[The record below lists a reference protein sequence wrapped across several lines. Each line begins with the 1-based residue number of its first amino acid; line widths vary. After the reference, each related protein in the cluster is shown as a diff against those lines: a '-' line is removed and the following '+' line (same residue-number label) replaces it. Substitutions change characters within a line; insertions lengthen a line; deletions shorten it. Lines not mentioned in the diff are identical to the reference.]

1 MNKTIILIIACLMA
15 WVNSISAEDKIYVT
29 DFSITAEETKDV
41 SVQLDNTISYVAFQ
55 FDLYLPEGITLTG
68 YEVNGSRVPES
79 TEVSMA
85 KMADGSYR
93 FIAAAMSM
101 EEITGSS
108 GGIVTLKLKASSEI
122 TTGNKTGYLKRVKLS
137 KADATGFTTAEIP
150 FAIKVLA
157 PITVT
162 AKSYTRKYG
171 EANPAFEYDVTGDM
185 EGTPIVSCEATATS
199 PVGTYPIVVAKGSVT
214 NYNSSYVNGTLT
226 IEKAPLTVTAKSY
239 TIKQGE
245 ALPTFEVEY
254 DGFKN
259 DESVDVLAKKATVT
273 CSATSASAPN
283 TYDIV
288 VSGAE
293 AGNYEISC
301 VKGTLTI
308 VEADP
313 VTVTAKSYTRKY
325 GEANPVFEYT
335 SEGKALDGTPE
346 ITCEATAASPVGT
359 YPIVVSKGSVTN
371 YNDSYVNG
379 TLTIEKAPLTITG
392 QNYVV
397 KQGDAL
403 PTFEVV
409 YEGFKNSETS
419 DVLTK
424 QPTITCSATSSSVIG
439 TYEILVSGA
448 EAENYNISYV
458 TGALSVIDADAV
470 VITANSY
477 TRKYGEANPAFEYT
491 SEGKAL
497 DGTPEIT
504 CEATAASPVGTYPI
518 VVSKGCV
525 TNYNDSYVNGVLTIT
540 KASLKITAK
549 SYTIKQGEALP
560 AFEATYSG
568 FKNKET
574 TDVLTTKPTI
584 TCSATSASAP
594 NTYEI
599 VVTGAEADNYDI
611 SYVTGTLTITDADAV
626 VVTAKSYTRKYGEAN
641 PEFEYTSAGADLE
654 GTPSV
659 SCEATAASPVGTYP
673 IVVSKGGVTNFND
686 SYVNGTLTITKA
698 PLSIT
703 AQSYVIKQ
711 GEALPTF
718 EVTYE
723 GFKNN
728 ENANVLTKQPII
740 TCAASSS
747 SELGTYEI
755 VVSGA
760 EAGNYD
766 ISYVAGT
773 LSVVDAD
780 AVVVTAKSYS
790 REYGEENPE
799 FEYTAVGVD
808 LEGTPEITCEA
819 TETSS
824 VGTYSIVVSKGSVAN
839 YNDTYINGTLTIT
852 KAPLSIT
859 AQSYV
864 IKQGDTMPAFGV
876 SIDGFK
882 NKDTKDVLKKQ
893 MTITCA
899 ATSSEEVGT
908 FDIVVSEAEAE
919 NYEITFVN
927 GTLTIEAV
935 ETPVDN
941 TFEEEGASYEKQDDG
956 TVRFTEQENSTG
968 ENYEVPETVT
978 HDGVEYQ
985 VTSIAEGAFK
995 DNVNLKELSIPESIV
1010 SIGDDALAGC
1020 TNLEKINLYSDK
1032 PISIDQADA
1041 SSVFSGVDTENC
1053 ILYVP
1058 AGTAEAYRQAEG
1070 WKVFKNIVEMEDP
1083 DDINEI
1089 NADDD
1094 TYQIY
1099 SLDGKQ
1105 VEALQKGVNIIKYK
1119 KGSTQKVYVK

>member
-1 MNKTIILIIACLMA
+1 M
-15 WVNSISAEDKIYVT
+15 
-29 DFSITAEETKDV
+29 
-41 SVQLDNTISYVAFQ
+41 
-55 FDLYLPEGITLTG
+55 
-68 YEVNGSRVPES
+68 
-79 TEVSMA
+79 
-85 KMADGSYR
+85 
-93 FIAAAMSM
+93 
-101 EEITGSS
+101 
-108 GGIVTLKLKASSEI
+108 
-122 TTGNKTGYLKRVKLS
+122 
-137 KADATGFTTAEIP
+137 
-150 FAIKVLA
+150 
-157 PITVT
+157 
-162 AKSYTRKYG
+162 
-171 EANPAFEYDVTGDM
+171 
-185 EGTPIVSCEATATS
+185 
-199 PVGTYPIVVAKGSVT
+199 
-214 NYNSSYVNGTLT
+214 
-226 IEKAPLTVTAKSY
+226 
-239 TIKQGE
+239 
-245 ALPTFEVEY
+245 
-254 DGFKN
+254 
-259 DESVDVLAKKATVT
+259 
-273 CSATSASAPN
+273 
-283 TYDIV
+283 
-288 VSGAE
+288 
-293 AGNYEISC
+293 
-301 VKGTLTI
+301 
-308 VEADP
+308 
-313 VTVTAKSYTRKY
+313 
-325 GEANPVFEYT
+325 
-335 SEGKALDGTPE
+335 
-346 ITCEATAASPVGT
+346 
-359 YPIVVSKGSVTN
+359 
-371 YNDSYVNG
+371 
-379 TLTIEKAPLTITG
+379 
-392 QNYVV
+392 
-397 KQGDAL
+397 
-403 PTFEVV
+403 
-409 YEGFKNSETS
+409 
-419 DVLTK
+419 
-424 QPTITCSATSSSVIG
+424 
-439 TYEILVSGA
+439 
-448 EAENYNISYV
+448 
-458 TGALSVIDADAV
+458 
-470 VITANSY
+470 
-477 TRKYGEANPAFEYT
+477 
-491 SEGKAL
+491 
-497 DGTPEIT
+497 
-504 CEATAASPVGTYPI
+504 
-518 VVSKGCV
+518 

-611 SYVTGTLTITDADAV
+611 SYVAGTLTITDADAV

-882 NKDTKDVLKKQ
+882 NKDTKDVFKKQ

-956 TVRFTEQENSTG
+956 TVTFTEQENSTG

>member
-41 SVQLDNTISYVAFQ
+41 SVLMDNDIPYVAFQ
-55 FDLYLPEGITLTG
+55 FDLYLPEGITLAG
-68 YEVNGSRVPES
+68 YEVSGSRVPES
-79 TEVSMA
+79 TEISMA
-85 KMADGSYR
+85 KMDDGSYR

-122 TTGNKTGYLKRVKLS
+122 TTGIKTGYLKRVKLS

-214 NYNSSYVNGTLT
+214 NYNGSYVNGTLT

-325 GEANPVFEYT
+325 GEANP
-335 SEGKALDGTPE
+335 
-346 ITCEATAASPVGT
+346 
-359 YPIVVSKGSVTN
+359 
-371 YNDSYVNG
+371 
-379 TLTIEKAPLTITG
+379 
-392 QNYVV
+392 
-397 KQGDAL
+397 
-403 PTFEVV
+403 
-409 YEGFKNSETS
+409 
-419 DVLTK
+419 
-424 QPTITCSATSSSVIG
+424 
-439 TYEILVSGA
+439 
-448 EAENYNISYV
+448 
-458 TGALSVIDADAV
+458 
-470 VITANSY
+470 
-477 TRKYGEANPAFEYT
+477 
-491 SEGKAL
+491 
-497 DGTPEIT
+497 
-504 CEATAASPVGTYPI
+504 
-518 VVSKGCV
+518 
-525 TNYNDSYVNGVLTIT
+525 
-540 KASLKITAK
+540 
-549 SYTIKQGEALP
+549 
-560 AFEATYSG
+560 
-568 FKNKET
+568 
-574 TDVLTTKPTI
+574 
-584 TCSATSASAP
+584 
-594 NTYEI
+594 
-599 VVTGAEADNYDI
+599 
-611 SYVTGTLTITDADAV
+611 
-626 VVTAKSYTRKYGEAN
+626 
-641 PEFEYTSAGADLE
+641 
-654 GTPSV
+654 
-659 SCEATAASPVGTYP
+659 
-673 IVVSKGGVTNFND
+673 
-686 SYVNGTLTITKA
+686 
-698 PLSIT
+698 
-703 AQSYVIKQ
+703 
-711 GEALPTF
+711 
-718 EVTYE
+718 
-723 GFKNN
+723 
-728 ENANVLTKQPII
+728 
-740 TCAASSS
+740 
-747 SELGTYEI
+747 
-755 VVSGA
+755 
-760 EAGNYD
+760 
-766 ISYVAGT
+766 
-773 LSVVDAD
+773 
-780 AVVVTAKSYS
+780 
-790 REYGEENPE
+790 E

-882 NKDTKDVLKKQ
+882 NKDTKDVFKKQ

-956 TVRFTEQENSTG
+956 TVTFTEQENSTG

-1070 WKVFKNIVEMEDP
+1070 WKVFKNLVEMEDP

>member
-15 WVNSISAEDKIYVT
+15 WVNSISAEDKIYVP
-29 DFSITAEETKDV
+29 DFSITAEETKEV
-41 SVQLDNTISYVAFQ
+41 SVQLDNTIPYMAFQ
-55 FDLYLPEGITLTG
+55 FDLYLPEGITLAG

-85 KMADGSYR
+85 KMGDGSYR
-93 FIAAAMSM
+93 FIAAAMLM
-101 EEITGSS
+101 EEVTGSS

-150 FAIKVLA
+150 YAVKVLA

-171 EANPAFEYDVTGDM
+171 DGNPTFEYDVTGDM

-214 NYNSSYVNGTLT
+214 NYNGSYVNGTLT

-259 DESVDVLAKKATVT
+259 DETVDVLAKKATVT

-359 YPIVVSKGSVTN
+359 YPIVVSKGTVTN

-379 TLTIEKAPLTITG
+379 TLSFEKAPLTITG

-504 CEATAASPVGTYPI
+504 CEATAASPVGTYSI
-518 VVSKGCV
+518 VVSKGSV

-611 SYVTGTLTITDADAV
+611 SYVAGTLTITDADAV

-659 SCEATAASPVGTYP
+659 SCEATASSPVGTYP

-882 NKDTKDVLKKQ
+882 NKDTKDVFKKQ

-956 TVRFTEQENSTG
+956 TVTFTEQENSTG

-985 VTSIAEGAFK
+985 VTAIAEGAFK

-1099 SLDGKQ
+1099 TLDGKQ
-1105 VEALQKGVNIIKYK
+1105 VESLQKGVNIIKYK

>member
-41 SVQLDNTISYVAFQ
+41 SVLMDNDIPYVAFQ
-55 FDLYLPEGITLTG
+55 FDLYLPEGITLAG
-68 YEVNGSRVPES
+68 YEVSGSRVPES
-79 TEVSMA
+79 TEISMA
-85 KMADGSYR
+85 KMDDGSYR

-122 TTGNKTGYLKRVKLS
+122 TTGIKTGYLKRVKLS
-137 KADATGFTTAEIP
+137 KADATGFTTAESP

-214 NYNSSYVNGTLT
+214 NYNGSYVNGTLT

-325 GEANPVFEYT
+325 GEANP
-335 SEGKALDGTPE
+335 
-346 ITCEATAASPVGT
+346 
-359 YPIVVSKGSVTN
+359 
-371 YNDSYVNG
+371 
-379 TLTIEKAPLTITG
+379 
-392 QNYVV
+392 
-397 KQGDAL
+397 
-403 PTFEVV
+403 
-409 YEGFKNSETS
+409 
-419 DVLTK
+419 
-424 QPTITCSATSSSVIG
+424 
-439 TYEILVSGA
+439 
-448 EAENYNISYV
+448 
-458 TGALSVIDADAV
+458 
-470 VITANSY
+470 
-477 TRKYGEANPAFEYT
+477 
-491 SEGKAL
+491 
-497 DGTPEIT
+497 
-504 CEATAASPVGTYPI
+504 
-518 VVSKGCV
+518 
-525 TNYNDSYVNGVLTIT
+525 
-540 KASLKITAK
+540 
-549 SYTIKQGEALP
+549 
-560 AFEATYSG
+560 
-568 FKNKET
+568 
-574 TDVLTTKPTI
+574 
-584 TCSATSASAP
+584 
-594 NTYEI
+594 
-599 VVTGAEADNYDI
+599 
-611 SYVTGTLTITDADAV
+611 
-626 VVTAKSYTRKYGEAN
+626 
-641 PEFEYTSAGADLE
+641 
-654 GTPSV
+654 
-659 SCEATAASPVGTYP
+659 
-673 IVVSKGGVTNFND
+673 
-686 SYVNGTLTITKA
+686 
-698 PLSIT
+698 
-703 AQSYVIKQ
+703 
-711 GEALPTF
+711 
-718 EVTYE
+718 
-723 GFKNN
+723 
-728 ENANVLTKQPII
+728 
-740 TCAASSS
+740 
-747 SELGTYEI
+747 
-755 VVSGA
+755 
-760 EAGNYD
+760 
-766 ISYVAGT
+766 
-773 LSVVDAD
+773 
-780 AVVVTAKSYS
+780 
-790 REYGEENPE
+790 E

-882 NKDTKDVLKKQ
+882 NKDTKDVFKKQ

-956 TVRFTEQENSTG
+956 TVTFTEQENSTG

>member
-41 SVQLDNTISYVAFQ
+41 SVLMDNDIPYVAFQ
-55 FDLYLPEGITLTG
+55 FDLYLPEGITLAG
-68 YEVNGSRVPES
+68 YEVSGSRVPES
-79 TEVSMA
+79 TEISMA
-85 KMADGSYR
+85 KMDDGSYR

-101 EEITGSS
+101 EEITGNS

-122 TTGNKTGYLKRVKLS
+122 TTGIKTGYLKRVKLS

-199 PVGTYPIVVAKGSVT
+199 PVGTYSIVVAKGSVT
-214 NYNSSYVNGTLT
+214 NYNGSYVNGTLT

-325 GEANPVFEYT
+325 GEANPAFEYT

-611 SYVTGTLTITDADAV
+611 SYVAGTLTITDADAV

-882 NKDTKDVLKKQ
+882 NKDTKDVFKKQ

-956 TVRFTEQENSTG
+956 TVTFTEQENSTG